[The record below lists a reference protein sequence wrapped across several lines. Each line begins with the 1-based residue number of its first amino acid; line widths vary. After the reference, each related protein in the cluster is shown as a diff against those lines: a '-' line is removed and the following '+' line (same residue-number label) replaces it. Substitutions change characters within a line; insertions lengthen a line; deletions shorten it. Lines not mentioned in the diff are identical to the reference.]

1 MSENNNHQNTASL
14 NRKRPLVAIHTNS
27 SKDEENDTRLSKKVN
42 FSKPVAVLVSLD
54 PNTIPH
60 IELPRKASSKIG
72 RSKKCDIVLKSLDIS
87 TVHCEIGAS
96 RIENNG
102 VFMDVIFLKDSSSNG
117 TFINGQLVGKG
128 NSCLVRSGDKVSFA
142 ASSHFVLRYNSDLN
156 SEDEQFF
163 NGKNGL
169 KSQSNGSNSNRSFF
183 KEYVLG
189 DLLGTGHYAQVK
201 NATRRTTGQICAV
214 KIFHPTKAT
223 NSLRINPDEN
233 TEQLNINEPNN
244 NNNNPNN
251 NFNRELNILMKLD
264 HPNIV
269 KFYDAFLEPVNQHS
283 VTTYLVLEKINGGE
297 LFNRIV
303 DKRKLRQNETKALIK
318 QLLDGLNYLHC
329 MEIAHRDL
337 KPENILLEI
346 TPKTKLNS
354 IQKGPWDDHELDIKV
369 KIADFGLAKFI
380 GELSYTNT
388 LCGTPAYVAPEV
400 LVGGDQ
406 RKYNKSVD
414 MWSVGVLLYVCLCGF
429 PPFSDELGPPS
440 MRQQIIDGRYAF
452 YSPYWD
458 EISDEALD
466 LIARLLVVDSTKR
479 LNCLEALSHFWFK
492 NLQDFNDNEDKMN
505 RELTRNELYNFKDD
519 KDITYQDMRAR
530 AMSVRIPTRGN
541 SNPVYLTDRAL
552 TTSFQD
558 TNNSR
563 DRSIQNSENANLFNF
578 DTPNSNT
585 NSNSNTQNNKSQNPD
600 SLLFPFSQDIP
611 ESIPDLIQDIDMA
624 F

>member
-1 MSENNNHQNTASL
+1 MSENNHQNTASL
-14 NRKRPLVAIHTNS
+14 NRKRPLGAIHTNS
-27 SKDEENDTRLSKKVN
+27 SKDDENDTRASKKIN

-54 PNTIPH
+54 PNNIPN

-72 RSKKCDIVLKSLDIS
+72 RSKKCDVVLKPLDIS
-87 TVHCEIGAS
+87 TVHCEIGVS

-117 TFINGQLVGKG
+117 TFINSQLVGKG

-142 ASSHFVLRYNSDLN
+142 SSSHFVLVYNSELN
-156 SEDEQFF
+156 SEDEKYF
-163 NGKNGL
+163 NGKNGS
-169 KSQSNGSNSNRSFF
+169 KSQSNGSSSGRSFF

-189 DLLGTGHYAQVK
+189 DLLGKGHYAQVK

-223 NSLRINPDEN
+223 NSLRINPDEI
-233 TEQLNINEPNN
+233 TEKSNI
-244 NNNNPNN
+244 NNNPNN
-251 NFNRELNILMKLD
+251 NFNRELDILMKLD

-346 TPKTKLNS
+346 TPKTKS
-354 IQKGPWDDHELDIKV
+354 TSVQTGPWDDHELDIKV

-458 EISDEALD
+458 DISDEALD

-479 LNCLEALSHFWFK
+479 LNCSEALSHFWFK
-492 NLQDFNDNEDKMN
+492 NIQDCNNDNGDKMN
-505 RELTRNELYNFKDD
+505 RELTRNDLYNFKDD

-530 AMSVRIPTRGN
+530 AMSVRIPTRVN

-552 TTSFQD
+552 TASFQD
-558 TNNSR
+558 TSNSR
-563 DRSIQNSENANLFNF
+563 NRSIQNSENVNLPDF
-578 DTPNSNT
+578 DTPNSNL
-585 NSNSNTQNNKSQNPD
+585 NSNDQDSKSQNPD
-600 SLLFPFSQDIP
+600 SLLFQFSQDIP
-611 ESIPDLIQDIDMA
+611 ELVPDLIQDIDMA